1 MALPFQSF
9 LIAASLLLLPHLIER
24 AHAGDPA
31 RAPSAVAG
39 ATYYGDPERRAL
51 DGSRRDPSWG
61 ASAKDSPTSS
71 YRWREPELPPAPIW
85 GGLYVGVQGGG
96 GVGSFDTGFGGI
108 DGSGALVGAHIGY
121 LARFDAV
128 AAGIEID
135 ADWTGIDDHSAITAT
150 AALASELTWLSS
162 ARFRLGADVGPLLF
176 YATGGIAIARLAAEA
191 SGPGFTISATDTT
204 AGLVL
209 GGGLQVALNERLAL
223 RLEALHYRFSEDELV
238 TPAGR
243 FDPSLDVTTVRAG
256 LSLRFN

>member
-96 GVGSFDTGFGGI
+96 GVE
-108 DGSGALVGAHIGY
+108 IG
-121 LARFDAV
+121 R
-128 AAGIEID
+128 
-135 ADWTGIDDHSAITAT
+135 
-150 AALASELTWLSS
+150 ASC
-162 ARFRLGADVGPLLF
+162 R
-176 YATGGIAIARLAAEA
+176 
-191 SGPGFTISATDTT
+191 
-204 AGLVL
+204 
-209 GGGLQVALNERLAL
+209 ER
-223 RLEALHYRFSEDELV
+223 V
-238 TPAGR
+238 
-243 FDPSLDVTTVRAG
+243 
-256 LSLRFN
+256 